1 VSHSDLVSDHLLELK
16 AGSTPAE
23 TFRAVLPGRT
33 PDGDLHTLIIT
44 RQGLGRDGRVWLTFN
59 GAIKTTVQLTDPEA
73 ARLLELIGEA
83 TDQRIP

>member
-1 VSHSDLVSDHLLELK
+1 VPCYL
-16 AGSTPAE
+16 AG
-23 TFRAVLPGRT
+23 T

-83 TDQRIP
+83 TDQRRVP